1 MIKKMKKILVVDDS
15 EIARNYHS
23 YILRMFEYDVNTAEN
38 GMEALEKVLLYE
50 YDLVLTDINMPKM
63 DGYEF
68 IMKVRENEIE
78 IPIVIVST
86 EDELKIEKN
95 GFEKGANTY
104 LVKPTDPEELVKKVN
119 YLLKN
124 KEWN

>member
-23 YILRMFEYDVNTAEN
+23 YILRIFEYDVSTAEN
-38 GMEALEKVLLYE
+38 GVEALEKVLLYD

-68 IMKVRENEIE
+68 ITKVRENEIE
-78 IPIVIVST
+78 TPIVIVST

-124 KEWN
+124 KE